1 MNVNDFI
8 FRTCS
13 YAHSFYNGILMCM
26 RNQSKSSATAEQGWK
41 DLCTQQIQV
50 TIGIPPNETQFSS
63 FSISIAFQPKFL
75 KRYLATNNA
84 ISNPQQKSEDMQNPI
99 GVNMACEEVCM
110 LENARQQVHTR
121 AGFPGWKQ
129 KTCFVFVGH
138 HLLPV
143 NRSMSMP
150 TIVLFQQLYNSI
162 NLSDINFLCTSS
174 SGLWKTNQAFAQS
187 SQ

>member
-1 MNVNDFI
+1 MKHI
-8 FRTCS
+8 FS
-13 YAHSFYNGILMCM
+13 N
-26 RNQSKSSATAEQGWK
+26 
-41 DLCTQQIQV
+41 
-50 TIGIPPNETQFSS
+50 

-84 ISNPQQKSEDMQNPI
+84 ISNPQQKSEDVQNPI

-143 NRSMSMP
+143 NRSTSMP

-174 SGLWKTNQAFAQS
+174 SGLWKNKPGICAIFAIVRTMVRAMFLTRVRTMVRTMRKKFVQCS
-187 SQ
+187 YNALLKFVQYCTIFYWQRTKT

>member
-1 MNVNDFI
+1 MKP
-8 FRTCS
+8 S
-13 YAHSFYNGILMCM
+13 
-26 RNQSKSSATAEQGWK
+26 
-41 DLCTQQIQV
+41 
-50 TIGIPPNETQFSS
+50 FSS

-84 ISNPQQKSEDMQNPI
+84 ISNPQQKSEDMQNPV

-129 KTCFVFVGH
+129 KTFFFVGH

-143 NRSMSMP
+143 NRSTSMP

-162 NLSDINFLCTSS
+162 KFSDINFLGTSS
-174 SGLWKTNQAFAQS
+174 SGLWKANQAFAQS